1 MWLECVLST
10 PSTSEGAGFYLM
22 FCCQCVPIDKD
33 QPHPVITC
41 VEYGSK
47 YGILVIGLISG
58 LVIVDTVNC
67 KCLLVEVDEVELMVD
82 VQANRRGWA
91 SWKAPSSFAKSKKT
105 TRTRSEKQL
114 AQKPSTTN
122 TTVATGST
130 STDQGHSQNISTHVG
145 VVTEEENSTQ
155 ICVNTVR
162 IVELNTDKS
171 VIHDDLTS
179 NWSLNILI
187 NMIPTLSTVRPCS
200 TPVPEQDSIMC
211 SCVDLIVGIDCL

>member
-114 AQKPSTTN
+114 AQKPSTRLLLQKLLAYKAKTWPEHTLRSGHKCITPYGSDKHFAN

-162 IVELNTDKS
+162 IVELNTDK
-171 VIHDDLTS
+171 
-179 NWSLNILI
+179 
-187 NMIPTLSTVRPCS
+187 
-200 TPVPEQDSIMC
+200 
-211 SCVDLIVGIDCL
+211 